1 MIGQPYIYD
10 PFIECMPRHQLRD
23 VQNQRLERVVQ
34 RCYEKMEMYRLK
46 FDEVGLN
53 PHEIKNVE
61 DLPKIPFTHKED
73 LRKRFPLNGLL
84 AVPRSE
90 VLRYHMTTGTTGKPT
105 VSPLTQG
112 DVYRAEV
119 ALAKTATCIG
129 LGPGDLILVMFG
141 YGLFAGAVLGQP
153 AYERLLGASVIP
165 AGAALPSATQL
176 ELIAD
181 FHPTAVA
188 ATPSFLLHIIE
199 VARSKGIELDKMGV
213 KGFLT
218 GAEASSEGTRKRI
231 AEGFG
236 ASVYSDVYGMCELG
250 PHFSCECQE
259 HDGYHFMEEAFI
271 PEIVD
276 PNTGKPLSPGERG
289 VLVVTCLM
297 KEAMPLLRYWTND
310 ITSLIDR
317 PCACGRTH
325 MRIERIVGRA
335 DDMVKVKGVNV
346 FPSQVESV
354 IRGVPEVGGSEY
366 LILVD
371 RSETA
376 VDSMTVRIESEDKS
390 SPVVQKLKDEFQK
403 VFLGSNFKVE
413 LVDLGTLPRH
423 SHKAKRLV
431 DSRKL

>member
-23 VQNQRLERVVQ
+23 LQNQRLKRVVQ
-34 RCYEKMEMYRLK
+34 RCYKKMEMYRQK
-46 FDEVGLN
+46 FDEAGLA
-53 PHEIKNVE
+53 PDDIQSVE
-61 DLPKIPFTHKED
+61 DLPKIPFTRKED
-73 LRKRFPLNGLL
+73 LRERFPLNGLL

-90 VLRYHMTTGTTGKPT
+90 VLRYHMTTGSTGKAT
-105 VSPLTQG
+105 VSPLTRG
-112 DVYRAEV
+112 DVHRAEV
-119 ALAKTATCIG
+119 ALAKTATSIG
-129 LGPGDLILVMFG
+129 LGPGDIVLLMFG

-181 FHPTAVA
+181 FHPDVVA

-199 VARSKGIELDKMGV
+199 VARSKEIELDKMGV

-218 GAEASSEGTRKRI
+218 GAEASSEGTRKKI
-231 AEGFG
+231 AEAFG
-236 ASVYSDVYGMCELG
+236 APFYSDVYGMCELG
-250 PHFSCECQE
+250 PHFCSECQE
-259 HDGYHFMEEAFI
+259 HDGFHFMEEAFI

-276 PNTGKPLSPGERG
+276 PDTGQPLPPGKKG

-310 ITSLIDR
+310 ITSLIDD

-325 MRIERIVGRA
+325 VRIQRIFGRA

-366 LILVD
+366 QMLVD
-371 RSETA
+371 RSQSA

-390 SPVVQKLKDEFQK
+390 SGLVQKLKNEFQNA
-403 VFLGSNFKVE
+403 FLGSNFKVE
-413 LVDLGTLPRH
+413 LVDVGTLPRH